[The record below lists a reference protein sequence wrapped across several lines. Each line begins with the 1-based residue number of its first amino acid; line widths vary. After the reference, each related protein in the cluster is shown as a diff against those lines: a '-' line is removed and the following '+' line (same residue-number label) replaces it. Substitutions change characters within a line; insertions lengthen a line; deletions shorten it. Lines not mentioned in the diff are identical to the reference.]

1 MLRRVSP
8 HDPLQAVAIEVFEI
22 SGRVFS
28 QLPWI
33 VLAQNENKTF
43 DKKFLTTSLI
53 SEPTLT
59 PVLISQ
65 NEFYRSTSA
74 MLTMDGARDT
84 NIYQA
89 IKT

>member
-1 MLRRVSP
+1 MIPFKLLRLKFLR
-8 HDPLQAVAIEVFEI
+8 FR
-22 SGRVFS
+22 GGFFS